1 MDAPTRE
8 FFIVQNFFRP
18 LWPLYKKKS
27 KIQKKKI
34 PRRKNRNFQKRSR
47 AEKFYRKIRATQAGN
62 PNLKILGRE
71 SDFLKFSIF
80 SIFFR
85 NTIIFMV
92 FWACTFDILT
102 HQIVKKSKKKHHFF
116 SKKKKTV
123 RFPIRKI
130 IGRSSRVSI
139 LKGDVDE

>member
-8 FFIVQNFFRP
+8 FFIVQNIFSP

-27 KIQKKKI
+27 KIQKKKSPTKKSKFSKKV
-34 PRRKNRNFQKRSR
+34 PRGKILSKNPCDTGGESKSEDFRSR
-47 AEKFYRKIRATQAGN
+47 ERFF
-62 PNLKILGRE
+62 E
-71 SDFLKFSIF
+71 FFDFFD
-80 SIFFR
+80 FFR